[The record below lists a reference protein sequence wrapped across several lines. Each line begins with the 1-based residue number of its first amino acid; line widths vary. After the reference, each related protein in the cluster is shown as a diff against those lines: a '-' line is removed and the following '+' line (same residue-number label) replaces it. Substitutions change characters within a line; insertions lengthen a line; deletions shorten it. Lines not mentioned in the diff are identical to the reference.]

1 MISIMSLVMNNNVF
15 NKVRKWSGIMNK
27 KYFIH
32 FTWIVTLI
40 MLIFTGLCL
49 VDGVSIFVP
58 FFTYITAMILYVLPM
73 SFIGSKEAELVCI
86 ELENESGKIK
96 QIEQIITQKMKR
108 EIIIDNVTEKKY
120 CKKNKYDRWLTNDII
135 LKIRKDKLY
144 IYMYLKYTKDIFTI
158 ISKKSRNRGTIKG

>member
-1 MISIMSLVMNNNVF
+1 MSLI
-15 NKVRKWSGIMNK
+15 KVRKWSGIMNK

-58 FFTYITAMILYVLPM
+58 FFTYITAMILYVIPM

-120 CKKNKYDRWLTNDII
+120 CKKNKYHRWLTNDII
-135 LKIRKDKLY
+135 LKISKDKLY
-144 IYMYLKYTKDIFTI
+144 IYVPKIYERYFY
-158 ISKKSRNRGTIKG
+158 NN

>member
-1 MISIMSLVMNNNVF
+1 MELNYE
-15 NKVRKWSGIMNK
+15 K
-27 KYFIH
+27 KYFNTFYMDLYFNYAYIYR
-32 FTWIVTLI
+32 
-40 MLIFTGLCL
+40 LCL

-58 FFTYITAMILYVLPM
+58 FFTYITAIDIVCLPM

-120 CKKNKYDRWLTNDII
+120 CKKSKYDRWLTNDII
-135 LKIRKDKLY
+135 LKISKDKLY
-144 IYMYLKYTKDIFTI
+144 LYVPKIYDY
-158 ISKKSRNRGTIKG
+158 NN

>member
-1 MISIMSLVMNNNVF
+1 
-15 NKVRKWSGIMNK
+15 
-27 KYFIH
+27 
-32 FTWIVTLI
+32 
-40 MLIFTGLCL
+40 
-49 VDGVSIFVP
+49 
-58 FFTYITAMILYVLPM
+58 M
-73 SFIGSKEAELVCI
+73 SFHCLCI
-86 ELENESGKIK
+86 ELENKSGKIK

-120 CKKNKYDRWLTNDII
+120 CKKSKYDRWLTNDII

>member
-1 MISIMSLVMNNNVF
+1 
-15 NKVRKWSGIMNK
+15 MNK

-120 CKKNKYDRWLTNDII
+120 CKK
-135 LKIRKDKLY
+135 
-144 IYMYLKYTKDIFTI
+144 
-158 ISKKSRNRGTIKG
+158 SRNRGTIKG

>member
-1 MISIMSLVMNNNVF
+1 
-15 NKVRKWSGIMNK
+15 MNK

-135 LKIRKDKLY
+135 LNY